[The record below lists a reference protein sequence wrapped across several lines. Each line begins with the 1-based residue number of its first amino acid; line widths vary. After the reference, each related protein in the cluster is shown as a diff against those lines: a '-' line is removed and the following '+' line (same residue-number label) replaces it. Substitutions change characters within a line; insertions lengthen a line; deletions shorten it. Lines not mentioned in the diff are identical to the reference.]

1 MEAPLISDLEEK
13 TEMIF
18 SSKEEFPDLTQ
29 EPYVEASKER
39 ERTRGHHLE
48 TGETA
53 RTNPATSRRDW
64 QNCADEP
71 IYKRA
76 RDGNCLRCRA
86 T

>member
-29 EPYVEASKER
+29 QLR
-39 ERTRGHHLE
+39 FE

-53 RTNPATSRRDW
+53 PTNRR
-64 QNCADEP
+64 P
-71 IYKRA
+71 VS
-76 RDGNCLRCRA
+76 
-86 T
+86 